1 MSWQL
6 VAILFVIVAF
16 EGVRQLGPDELV
28 LRCNPLGVWRIV
40 APTHLWRNW
49 HLVSLL
55 PPFFLTIVVPPGVG
69 ANPLTDGDRD
79 IARFAKASWILL
91 ALRAL
96 GALDFIVLI
105 LGVPWGVSR
114 FGAAGLI
121 GFLGLAFAL
130 SVSTAIMSAILLV
143 DEGLPRRIAI
153 RRAIS
158 LASPFGAPLA
168 AEVVLSAHTRR
179 YPRLTAIS
187 QLIGETQ
194 FHAWIRHWAYDL
206 ESNTGAINDAWLD
219 EVASSL
225 SGAERA
231 GILDSPP
238 EGCSA
243 EERYCPRCG
252 EKYLLESS
260 FCTECEGIQLRQR
273 GQRVVDSV
281 TPFFSLLP

>member
-55 PPFFLTIVVPPGVG
+55 PPFFLTIVVPPAVG
-69 ANPLTDGDRD
+69 ANPLPDGARV
-79 IARFAKASWILL
+79 IAQFAKGSWTVF

-96 GALDFIVLI
+96 GALDFIVLV

-121 GFLGLAFAL
+121 GSLGLAFVL
-130 SVSTAIMSAILLV
+130 SVSTAIMSAILLAR
-143 DEGLPRRIAI
+143 EGLPRRISV
-153 RRAIS
+153 RRAVS
-158 LASPFGAPLA
+158 LASPFGTPLA
-168 AEVVLSAHTRR
+168 AEVVLSARIRR
-179 YPRLTAIS
+179 YPGLTAIS
-187 QLIGETQ
+187 QLIGEAQ

-206 ESNTGAINDAWLD
+206 ESNAGSINDAWLG

-225 SGAERA
+225 SSEERA
-231 GILDSPP
+231 EILDSAPD
-238 EGCSA
+238 GCSA
-243 EERYCPRCG
+243 EERYCPRCA

-260 FCTECEGIQLRQR
+260 FCTECEGIQLRLSAQR
-273 GQRVVDSV
+273 GG
-281 TPFFSLLP
+281 